1 MKRIYWG
8 VLLVVAAVLLL
19 LGSFGVN
26 LGFIGSLPLFPMLV
40 LVLVIGICIGL
51 AVDHT
56 WPALPF
62 PLAIGFFFIE
72 KDLAEYLGKPDGDIV
87 SNWLVLGCA
96 ILLSIGI
103 ALLTPHRIKGVQPAV
118 KSSESRRLCSE
129 TKYIDCRNFREYRYM
144 LRMGDAHLYFSNV
157 ENYVGGGTLYVSNK
171 MANLVIDVP
180 RGWSIYTDIKTSMG
194 DTSTPNE
201 IFVGGPVLN
210 IIGENKMGE
219 LVIRYCG

>member
-51 AVDHT
+51 AADRT
-56 WPALPF
+56 WAALPF

-72 KDLAEYLGKPDGDIV
+72 KDLAEYLGKPDGDLV

-96 ILLSIGI
+96 VLLSIGI
-103 ALLTPHRIKGVQPAV
+103 ALLVPNRIGRGKTTE
-118 KSSESRRLCSE
+118 KRRMCSA
-129 TKYIDCRNFREYRYM
+129 TKYIDCRNFHEYSYW
-144 LRMGDAHLYFSNV
+144 LRMGEGQIYF
-157 ENYVGGGTLYVSNK
+157 ENAADYAGGGTLKVSSK
-171 MANLVIDVP
+171 MAELTINVP
-180 RGWSIYTDIKTSMG
+180 RGWTVSTDIATSIG
-194 DTSTPNE
+194 ETQLPGE
-201 IFVGGPVLN
+201 IFTGGPVLN
-210 IIGENKMGE
+210 IVGENKMGE
-219 LVIRYCG
+219 LVIRYCD